1 MRLWGNHKK
10 AKYLGMKHTSLL
22 FALFGVLITVQP
34 LLAQDTLQISLN
46 DFIQRGIENSG
57 QIDYQ
62 QQNISLAENKV
73 DQAQAQRILPKLD
86 LSTQHGVVPGVR
98 SNTGLPETAYYLDP
112 DLENDWDNW
121 AVFTRAEI
129 SAVQPLFTWGAIN
142 NAINAAQS
150 AAKAA
155 QEQFESQ
162 KADMQIR
169 LYDLYQS
176 YVLTL
181 EINRLLEEAGKQI
194 SSIEKKIDESVE
206 SGDSEV
212 DESDVFK
219 FKIFKSEF
227 DIRAAEIKEE
237 SKFIQSVWNYVLQA
251 EERQVYEPSTRFL
264 DPVEN
269 QIEELDYYRVSAI
282 KARPEVKAIEAG
294 VDAAEYGIEA
304 TQAQR
309 YPSLFLGITGKFA
322 NTPNR
327 PRQSNPFII
336 NNSNFLSGGFG
347 FSIRQNLN
355 FFQIGQDVERSRI
368 KHRQAKYLKDAAVD
382 GIVLEINEK
391 YKNASLSKVKV
402 DKTDEALIT
411 SKRWLRLEQQ
421 DYDFGIGEIKDL
433 LDAMK
438 KELELRVQ
446 LKQRIFNFN
455 KDMAEL
461 YRASGL
467 EITTLKMT
475 N

>member
-1 MRLWGNHKK
+1 
-10 AKYLGMKHTSLL
+10 MKFISTVTVLL
-22 FALFGVLITVQP
+22 AVFFMALP
-34 LLAQDTLQISLN
+34 LQAQDTLQVSLN
-46 DFIQRGIENSG
+46 DFIQRGMQNSG

-62 QQNISLAENKV
+62 EQNISLAENKV
-73 DQAQAQRILPKLD
+73 DQAQAQRVLPKLD

-98 SNTGLPETAYYLDP
+98 SNTNLKETAYYLDP
-112 DLENDWDNW
+112 NLENDWDNW
-121 AVFTRAEI
+121 AVFTRAEVN
-129 SAVQPLFTWGAIN
+129 AVQPIFTWGAIN

-155 QEQFESQ
+155 REQFESQ

-181 EINRLLEEAGKQI
+181 EVNRLLEEAKNE
-194 SSIEKKIDESVE
+194 IEKIEKQIDESRE

-227 DIRAAEIKEE
+227 EIRAAEVKEN

-251 EERQVYEPSTRFL
+251 EEGQVFEPATRFL
-264 DPVEN
+264 DPIQN
-269 QIEELDYYRVSAI
+269 PIEELDYYRISAVQ
-282 KARPEVKAIEAG
+282 ARPEVKAIEAG
-294 VDAAEYGIEA
+294 VNAAEYGIEA

-309 YPSLFLGITGKFA
+309 YPSLFLGLTGKFA
-322 NTPNR
+322 KTPNR

-336 NNSNFLSGGFG
+336 NNSNFLSAGFG
-347 FSIRQNLN
+347 LSIRQNLN
-355 FFQIGQDVERSRI
+355 FWQITQDVDRSRI
-368 KHRQAKYLKDAAVD
+368 KHKQAKYLKEAAVD

-402 DKTDEALIT
+402 EKTDEALVT
-411 SKRWLRLEQQ
+411 GKQWLRQEQL

-446 LKQRIFNFN
+446 LKQRIFDFN

>member
-1 MRLWGNHKK
+1 
-10 AKYLGMKHTSLL
+10 MKHIPILI
-22 FALFGVLITVQP
+22 ALFGAFLIDQP
-34 LLAQDTLQISLN
+34 LQAQDTLQISLN
-46 DFIQRGIENSG
+46 DFIQRGIQNSG

-62 QQNISLAENKV
+62 QQNISLAENRV
-73 DQAQAQRILPKLD
+73 DQAQAQRILPSFN
-86 LSTQHGVVPGVR
+86 LSTQHGLIPGVK
-98 SNTGLPETAYYLDP
+98 SNTNLPEDQFYLDP
-112 DLENDWDNW
+112 NLENDFENW

-129 SAVQPLFTWGAIN
+129 NAVQPLFTWGAIN

-155 QEQFESQ
+155 GEQFESQ
-162 KADMQIR
+162 KADIQIR
-169 LYDLYQS
+169 LYELYQS

-181 EINRLLEEAGKQI
+181 EINRLLDEAGNEIVRIEKQI
-194 SSIEKKIDESVE
+194 EESRDSE
-206 SGDSEV
+206 DSEV

-227 DIRAAEIKEE
+227 DIRAAEVKEE

-251 EERQVYEPSTRFL
+251 EADQVYEPSARFL
-264 DPVEN
+264 DPVQN
-269 QIEELDYYRVSAI
+269 PIEELDYYRVSAI
-282 KARPEVKAIEAG
+282 KARPEVRAIEAG
-294 VDAAEYGIEA
+294 IDAAEYGIEA

-309 YPSLFLGITGKFA
+309 YPSLFLGLTGRFA

-336 NNSNFLSGGFG
+336 NSTNFLSAGFG
-347 FSIRQNLN
+347 ISFRQNLN
-355 FFQIGQDVERSRI
+355 FFQIEQDVDRSRI

-391 YKNASLSKVKV
+391 YKNVSLSKVKV
-402 DKTDEALIT
+402 EKTDEALVT
-411 SKRWLRLEQQ
+411 GKKWLRQEQL

-446 LKQRIFNFN
+446 LKQHIFDFN

-467 EITTLKMT
+467 EISTLKMT